1 MLKFNK
7 MKELNLNGFKIFK
20 FEKLENRKGIF
31 CAVTT
36 KKYKN
41 ESKFN
46 FLDYDV
52 KKNNLFKRFSNSI
65 GSKNY
70 FYMRQSHT
78 SNIFL
83 LKDKDIYTKDN
94 IDGVITD
101 IENKLL
107 IGFSADCSLSLFY
120 DSKNKALGLCHAGW
134 RGAFLNIYSNML
146 KNMTLHF
153 NTDKKDLFVGIGP
166 FISEKN
172 YEVKYEIIKKFEE
185 IYGYKTAKKFYSKI
199 KNEYFLSLRKILSYQ
214 LKELGIKNYEFAD
227 LCTYKNNDL
236 FYSYRKGDKGHFIMC
251 AEIRAK

>member
-20 FEKLENRKGIF
+20 FEKLENRKDIF

-83 LKDKDIYTKDN
+83 LKDKDIYT
-94 IDGVITD
+94 
-101 IENKLL
+101 
-107 IGFSADCSLSLFY
+107 
-120 DSKNKALGLCHAGW
+120 KNKALGLCHAGW

-185 IYGYKTAKKFYSKI
+185 IYGYKTVKKFYSKI
-199 KNEYFLSLRKILSYQ
+199 KNEYFISLRKILIYQ